1 MRRDITSEDLKR
13 YGPLGAIVV
22 VFLIVVI
29 VLATSGGDEKTAE
42 QSEVAEKPAAKP
54 AAKKPVVTAATGATS
69 TVTPQSTE
77 KVSGPHDDPVPIL
90 MYHVTKAAPAG
101 TPYPELWVTPAD
113 FKGQMQWLADN
124 DYTGITMAQLFKY
137 WDDGFKLPEKP
148 VVISF
153 DDGYPSHAKTARP
166 ILAKHRWPGVLFLG
180 LANVNN
186 PETGLTQTMV
196 KSLLTAGW
204 ELASHTIS
212 HPDLTSLSPSE
223 LETEVAG
230 SREQISEKFGVPID
244 FFCYPAGKFDAEV
257 VAAVEDAGYKGAVT
271 VLDGLATPDKPYELK
286 RIRINGND
294 GVDGFSSK
302 MRSAEQ

>member
-22 VFLIVVI
+22 VFLIVVL
-29 VLATSGGDEKTAE
+29 VLVTSGGDEKTSE
-42 QSEVAEKPAAKP
+42 QSEVTEKPAAKP
-54 AAKKPVVTAATGATS
+54 VAKKPVITAATGATAG
-69 TVTPQSTE
+69 VTPQSTE
-77 KVSGPHDDPVPIL
+77 KVTGPHDDPVPIL

-137 WDDGFKLPEKP
+137 WDEGFKLPDKP
-148 VVISF
+148 VVVSF
-153 DDGYPSHAKTARP
+153 DDGYPSHAKTARSV
-166 ILAKHRWPGVLFLG
+166 LAKHKWPGVLFLEER
-180 LANVNN
+180 NVNN

-196 KSLLTAGW
+196 KTLLASGW
-204 ELASHTIS
+204 ELGSHTINHS
-212 HPDLTSLSPSE
+212 DLTTLGPEE
-223 LETEVAG
+223 LEAEVAG
-230 SREQISEKFGVPID
+230 SRKEISERFDVPID
-244 FFCYPAGKFDAEV
+244 FFCYPAGKFDGGV

-271 VLDGLATPDKPYELK
+271 VVEGVATPDKPFELK
-286 RIRINGND
+286 RIRINGDD
-294 GVDGFSSK
+294 GVDGFASK

>member
-22 VFLIVVI
+22 VFLIVVL
-29 VLATSGGDEKTAE
+29 VLVTSGRDEPTAE
-42 QSEVAEKPAAKP
+42 KSEVAEKPAAKP
-54 AAKKPVVTAATGATS
+54 VAKKPAVTAATGATAN
-69 TVTPQSTE
+69 VTPQSTE

-137 WDDGFKLPEKP
+137 WDEGFKLPDKP

-153 DDGYPSHAKTARP
+153 DDGYPSHAKTARSV
-166 ILAKHRWPGVLFLG
+166 LAKHKWPGVLFLEER
-180 LANVNN
+180 NVNN
-186 PETGLTQTMV
+186 PEAGLTQTMV
-196 KSLLTAGW
+196 KSLLTSGW
-204 ELASHTIS
+204 ELGSHTINHS
-212 HPDLTSLSPSE
+212 DLTTLGPEE
-223 LETEVAG
+223 LKAEVAG
-230 SREQISEKFGVPID
+230 SREQISERFDVPID
-244 FFCYPAGKFDAEV
+244 FFCYPAGKFDAGV
-257 VAAVEDAGYKGAVT
+257 VAAVEDAGYTGAVT
-271 VLDGLATPDKPYELK
+271 VEEGVATPDKPFELK
-286 RIRINGND
+286 RVRINGND
-294 GVDGFSSK
+294 GVDGFVSK

>member
-29 VLATSGGDEKTAE
+29 VLVTSGGDERTAE
-42 QSEVAEKPAAKP
+42 QSEAPEKPATKP
-54 AAKKPVVTAATGATS
+54 VAKKPVVTAATGATAG
-69 TVTPQSTE
+69 VTPQSTE
-77 KVSGPHDDPVPIL
+77 KVSGPHEDPVPIL

-124 DYTGITMAQLFKY
+124 DYTGITMAQLFNY
-137 WDDGFKLPEKP
+137 WDEGFKLPEKP

-153 DDGYPSHAKTARP
+153 DDGYPSHTKSARP
-166 ILAKHRWPGVLFLG
+166 VLAKHKWPGVLFLEER
-180 LANVNN
+180 NVNN

-196 KSLLTAGW
+196 KSLLASGW
-204 ELASHTIS
+204 ELGSHTINHS
-212 HPDLTSLSPSE
+212 DLTTLGPEE
-223 LETEVAG
+223 LKTEVAG
-230 SREQISEKFGVPID
+230 SREQISERFDVPID
-244 FFCYPAGKFDAEV
+244 FFCYPAGKFDDGV

-271 VLDGLATPDKPYELK
+271 VEEGDATPDKPFELK
-286 RIRINGND
+286 RIRINGDD
-294 GVDGFSSK
+294 GVDGFASK
-302 MRSAEQ
+302 MKSAEQ